1 MSVKVRSRLFYRQQG
16 KKSATFAEAMADRP
30 MAILSAWY
38 RVNPQTDSGTVQPS
52 AAKPKAALM
61 AFYDRISDVAGHSLA
76 RVSFNSSSEKVVRK
90 QYSA

>member
-16 KKSATFAEAMADRP
+16 KKSATSAEAMADRP

-52 AAKPKAALM
+52 AAKALEDKV
-61 AFYDRISDVAGHSLA
+61 FYKIFSNLLI
-76 RVSFNSSSEKVVRK
+76 
-90 QYSA
+90 